1 MKHLSL
7 FLFLFPALLC
17 ARDPFEPIIAPQESG
32 EVSIP
37 YQPNYFKSHSIT
49 LPSSARFIKKIIITY
64 QNVDGS
70 IGQHEKEL
78 EGDIDWHFPLLLSQ
92 EIQPLDSNVS
102 ILRPHP
108 TPGVFRFEP
117 FEEIIFEITG
127 KNLLI
132 RTPYLIR
139 RDMALAPTP
148 KILID
153 FQKVGKKSLQKS
165 FETGLPYIKGV
176 SISTHEDFYRVTL
189 ELDGKYRYTIKPEK
203 EGFSVELR

>member
-1 MKHLSL
+1 MKYLLL
-7 FLFLFPALLC
+7 FLLAISALFG
-17 ARDPFEPIIAPQESG
+17 ARDPFEPVISPKESG

-37 YQPNYFKSHSIT
+37 HQPNYFRAHSIT
-49 LPSSARFIKKIIITY
+49 LPSSARVIKKITITY
-64 QNVDGS
+64 QNIDGS
-70 IGQHEKEL
+70 ISQHDTEL

-139 RDMALAPTP
+139 RDMTLATP
-148 KILID
+148 PRILID
-153 FQKVGKKSLQKS
+153 FQKVGKKPLQKS

-176 SISTHEDFYRVTL
+176 VISTHEDFYRVTL